1 MHGQTKGPFIPL
13 PTGRRDGNRSVAAD
27 VALNSPPPDANIT
40 DIIALFAKKFNLTAK
55 DVAVVLSGIYY
66 YCYMVKLNYMPL
78 SSVSF
83 INLRCLRNS

>member
-55 DVAVVLSGIYY
+55 DVAVLSGMYY
-66 YCYMVKLNYMPL
+66 YRYMVKLNYIPL